1 MTESVKKNKE
11 IRTNRYFWIACIV
24 LVLLQYGLCIHYGL
38 KRQYLFCDEVY
49 SYGLANS
56 TDKTFLHPGE
66 DNTPLDEWVTGS
78 YFENYMNYNDD
89 SFNYSAAYR
98 NQENDVHP
106 PVYYMLLHTVCYFF
120 KGAGYSAVP
129 GIVLNL
135 ILLIF
140 VDILL
145 LYVAAYLLGN
155 RWYGLMAAALWG
167 VSSVGIS
174 NCMLIR
180 MYLLQT
186 LNVLLLTAV
195 HVYILRHKKKMTVP
209 YFILLALAV
218 MFGGLTHYYFYF
230 YVAGLGLCVCIYLLY
245 MRKVKQ
251 MFAYGFS
258 LVAGF
263 GAAIAVFPATIKHI
277 FGYRGSYATDNLIGL
292 SGHKFLYYI
301 SYINRSYFAG
311 LLPLIVLVALV
322 LIVARI
328 VLSFVD
334 IRISLVRKNDGLS
347 YRVCT
352 HRRDIDADRAGC
364 IESRSLLL
372 AGVIV
377 ADAVLA
383 FVGIQGSELVN
394 AGVATGA
401 VLLGVAS
408 LVLRRDLA
416 EELLHAGIL
425 HVLGALGIRLL
436 GLVIQLRLLHVVQ
449 IRHDL
454 TAGMQLARGI
464 VLHGHGHGLA
474 LVVVKGLLDGDRVI
488 ALADGEGDQV
498 LGGAANFLGASQS
511 GLDAA
516 IPNEVGHLIAQK
528 RLALSGR
535 AAKFTLISHFV
546 YPPITARLLQIQ
558 FFTRHARSLLRRLGR
573 SGLALPRPYF
583 P

>member
-258 LVAGF
+258 LVAGL

-334 IRISLVRKNDGLS
+334 IKISLVRENDGLS
-347 YRVCT
+347 YRVCI
-352 HRRDIDADRAGC
+352 HRRDIDADRTGR

-383 FVGIQGSELVN
+383 FVGIQGVR
-394 AGVATGA
+394 ACKCKIY
-401 VLLGVAS
+401 LLGTSYSGCVYDMVYDEAGS
-408 LVLRRDLA
+408 SNNQEEMCSCNRCHMPGIMCRQYSCKGYRLA
-416 EELLHAGIL
+416 
-425 HVLGALGIRLL
+425 V
-436 GLVIQLRLLHVVQ
+436 
-449 IRHDL
+449 
-454 TAGMQLARGI
+454 
-464 VLHGHGHGLA
+464 HGLQR
-474 LVVVKGLLDGDRVI
+474 L
-488 ALADGEGDQV
+488 EHS
-498 LGGAANFLGASQS
+498 LGGDEGT
-511 GLDAA
+511 GLYHTVSRRWQMEQRVRG
-516 IPNEVGHLIAQK
+516 NERI
-528 RLALSGR
+528 
-535 AAKFTLISHFV
+535 
-546 YPPITARLLQIQ
+546 
-558 FFTRHARSLLRRLGR
+558 
-573 SGLALPRPYF
+573 F
-583 P
+583 PDGKMPVCVRG

>member
-186 LNVLLLTAV
+186 LNVLLMTAV

-352 HRRDIDADRAGC
+352 HRRDIDADRTGR

-394 AGVATGA
+394 ARYIYSALPIVAVFMIWCMMKLVPVITRKRCAVVTAVICLALCAGSIAVKGVDWQYRGYSDWSTALEEMKGQDCIILCHGDGKWNNVYAGMNVFSQMGRCRYVYEDDIDSIADLVKDCGDEIYVA
-401 VLLGVAS
+401 VIN
-408 LVLRRDLA
+408 DPKIEKEKIHKMTEKIA
-416 EELLHAGIL
+416 EITKYTKKSIEYRFS
-425 HVLGALGIRLL
+425 GIR
-436 GLVIQLRLLHVVQ
+436 IYKFK
-449 IRHDL
+449 
-454 TAGMQLARGI
+454 AGET
-464 VLHGHGHGLA
+464 
-474 LVVVKGLLDGDRVI
+474 K
-488 ALADGEGDQV
+488 
-498 LGGAANFLGASQS
+498 
-511 GLDAA
+511 
-516 IPNEVGHLIAQK
+516 
-528 RLALSGR
+528 
-535 AAKFTLISHFV
+535 
-546 YPPITARLLQIQ
+546 
-558 FFTRHARSLLRRLGR
+558 
-573 SGLALPRPYF
+573 
-583 P
+583 